1 VSGVGRNAPINAE
14 TYTCGGQYH
23 WLCLSHGVCNGFYHQ
38 KVYSSTKLKKESIMD
53 KLTQD
58 QVNDA
63 MNKTYGNRAA
73 FVDAVKKYGFGV
85 AVSAALMSN
94 ANAAPIDITAVVTTI
109 TDGVTTVSAI
119 GLAVLSLVVVIKV
132 FKWARSAM

>member
-1 VSGVGRNAPINAE
+1 VGSNAPNHAE
-14 TYTCGGQYH
+14 TYTCRGQYH
-23 WLCLSHGVCNGFYHQ
+23 WLCLSYGVCNGFYHQ
-38 KVYSSTKLKKESIMD
+38 KVHTSTKLKMESIMD

-63 MNKTYGNRAA
+63 MNKTYGSRAQ
-73 FVDAVKKYGFGV
+73 FLDAVKKYGFGV
-85 AVSAALMSN
+85 AVSAALVSN
-94 ANAAPIDITAVVTTI
+94 ANAATIDVSSVVTTI
-109 TDGVTTVSAI
+109 TDGVTTVSSI

>member
-1 VSGVGRNAPINAE
+1 
-14 TYTCGGQYH
+14 
-23 WLCLSHGVCNGFYHQ
+23 
-38 KVYSSTKLKKESIMD
+38 MD
-53 KLTQD
+53 HLTQE
-58 QVNDA
+58 QVNEA
-63 MNKTYGNRAA
+63 MTKAYGNRQG
-73 FVDAVKKYGFGV
+73 FMKAVKKYGFGV

-94 ANAAPIDITAVVTTI
+94 ANAAEIDVSSVVATI